1 MRFRIAAVLLVLGAA
16 PAAEA
21 AIAAVDLAGY
31 RLAATYNMSQDDTGA
46 FAREASAITWDW
58 DTNTLFI
65 VGDEGRAIVQIS
77 RTGQFINSMSLTGF
91 LDTEGLTYR
100 GNGQFVVTE
109 ERRQQA
115 FLLNYAG
122 GGSVNKSTLGMAQ
135 LGPQLGDGDAGN
147 VGVEGISYDPVAHNF
162 VFVKEKSPQQ
172 VNQAALAF
180 DGSTPAVTSV
190 FSNPEAKLGLT
201 DLSDVQVLSTV
212 ASLQGTADADNL
224 LIFSQESRRLVETNR
239 NGDVLSFFN
248 LPGSS
253 TAEGVTIDGEGN
265 IYIIDEGVRMYVLAP
280 PAPAPVPLPA
290 AVWGL
295 ASGLGFLGAA
305 FRRRRLA

>member
-1 MRFRIAAVLLVLGAA
+1 MSAV

-21 AIAAVDLAGY
+21 AVTAVDLTGY

-58 DTNTLFI
+58 DTNSMFI
-65 VGDEGRAIVQIS
+65 VGDEGKAIVQIS
-77 RTGQFINSMSLTGF
+77 RTGQFINRMSLTGF
-91 LDTEGLTYR
+91 LDTEGLTYV

-115 FLLNYAG
+115 FLLNYTG

-147 VGVEGISYDPVAHNF
+147 VGIEGISYDPVSHDF
-162 VFVKEKSPQQ
+162 LFVKEKSPQQ
-172 VNQAALAF
+172 VNRAALAF
-180 DGSTPAVTSV
+180 DGSTPTVASV
-190 FSNPEAKLGLT
+190 FGSPETKLGLT
-201 DLSDVQVLSTV
+201 DLSDIQALSTV
-212 ASLQGTADADNL
+212 ASLRGTPDGDNF

-239 NGDVLSFFN
+239 NGDVLSFFD

-295 ASGLGFLGAA
+295 VSGLGFLGAA
-305 FRRRRLA
+305 FRRRRSA